1 MLNVSV
7 KKRLV
12 QHHTAPITDKFYPT
26 GAVPFQMLH
35 QAFP

>member
-12 QHHTAPITDKFYPT
+12 QHHTAPILLPSMKKAECFTDT
-26 GAVPFQMLH
+26 GAVPF
-35 QAFP
+35 